1 MFVEG
6 EAKQRIEEGPILQV
20 GEIDLTL
27 CYMKQKVRICIT
39 NHVSVYVFM

>member
-6 EAKQRIEEGPILQV
+6 KAKQRIEEGPILQV

-27 CYMKQKVRICIT
+27 GCMKQKARICIT
-39 NHVSVYVFM
+39 NKVI